1 MSKLVLAGVLALAAT
16 SVSIPVSWA
25 QDFNPGTVVG
35 NVYQDPA
42 SGCGCGYG
50 HGCCPPQSY
59 ASGPY
64 WRAYPYDRHKKVA
77 RHSAAAKA
85 TAAH

>member
-1 MSKLVLAGVLALAAT
+1 MNKLVLGVALVLAAT
-16 SVSIPVSWA
+16 TVSWA

-35 NVYQDPA
+35 NVFQDPR

-59 ASGPY
+59 YPDEGT
-64 WRAYPYDRHKKVA
+64 RVYPYERHRRYA
-77 RHSAAAKA
+77 RHRATSA
-85 TAAH
+85 TAH

>member
-1 MSKLVLAGVLALAAT
+1 MRKVVLAGVLVLAAT
-16 SVSIPVSWA
+16 SVSWA

-35 NVYQDPA
+35 NVFQDPR
-42 SGCGCGYG
+42 SGCGCGFG

-59 ASGPY
+59 YPDGYTRP
-64 WRAYPYDRHKKVA
+64 YPYDRHRRHA
-77 RHSAAAKA
+77 RRNAAT

>member
-1 MSKLVLAGVLALAAT
+1 MGKLVLAGVLALAAT
-16 SVSIPVSWA
+16 GFSRA

-35 NVYQDPA
+35 NVFQDPR

-59 ASGPY
+59 YPNQET
-64 WRAYPYDRHKKVA
+64 RVYPYERHR
-77 RHSAAAKA
+77 RHVWHRAAAP
-85 TAAH
+85 TAH